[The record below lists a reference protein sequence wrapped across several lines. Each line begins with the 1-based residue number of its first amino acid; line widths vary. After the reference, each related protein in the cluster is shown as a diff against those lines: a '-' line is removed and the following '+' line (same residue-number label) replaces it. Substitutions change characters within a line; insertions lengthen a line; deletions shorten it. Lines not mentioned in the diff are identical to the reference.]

1 MDKAYVRTKEKP
13 CGNSLPVSILKG
25 LLASLIVAV
34 AALLIFS
41 AVAMKF
47 DEPDKIAPI
56 FGVAALMI
64 SAFVG
69 GFVTARM
76 HGARGLSSGAI
87 FGLSLVLV
95 IAVAALIAGAKISTA
110 MFAVSAPVAVLVA
123 MLGGIVGVGGKK
135 KPKKRRATK

>member
-1 MDKAYVRTKEKP
+1 MDKTYVRKKEKA

-25 LLASLIVAV
+25 LLASLIAAAV
-34 AALLIFS
+34 SLLIFS
-41 AVAMKF
+41 AAAMKF

-56 FGVAALMI
+56 FGVAAMLI

-69 GFVTARM
+69 GFVTARV
-76 HGARGLSSGAI
+76 HGARGLSSGAV

-110 MFAVSAPVAVLVA
+110 MFAVSAPVAVLIA
-123 MLGGIVGVGGKK
+123 MLGGIAGVGGKK
-135 KPKKRRATK
+135 KSKKRRATK

>member
-1 MDKAYVRTKEKP
+1 MDKAYVRKKEKT
-13 CGNSLPVSILKG
+13 CGNSLVISILKG
-25 LLASLIVAV
+25 LLAALIAAA

-47 DEPDKIAPI
+47 DEPDKVAPI
-56 FGVAALMI
+56 FGASAMLI

-87 FGLSLVLV
+87 FGLSLVLI
-95 IAVAALIAGAKISTA
+95 IAVAALIAGAKISTM
-110 MFAVSAPVAVLVA
+110 MFAISAPVAVLTA
-123 MLGGIVGVGGKK
+123 ALGGVAGAGGKK
-135 KPKKRRATK
+135 KQRRRRATK